1 MNQRLKKKKIFFL
14 KFFFFTLFFFK
25 TFFKSFKNLSRDANF
40 RIVEQVQDQS
50 FFDLIEPIFAIGD
63 FKNYAVVDTDDAIE
77 KEKERLKKFKYEF
90 FSLNAGTSM
99 YKGSGVSL
107 KKTSG
112 TTQRQGTA
120 YRIYGCGMLGNVNKP
135 QILIPLETLVV
146 LSHPQVANKALA
158 Q

>member
-1 MNQRLKKKKIFFL
+1 MNFFCAYRRKDAQEL
-14 KFFFFTLFFFK
+14 ALPENVHLQKVLAYIIVIDMYY
-25 TFFKSFKNLSRDANF
+25 RDANF

-63 FKNYAVVDTDDAIE
+63 FKNYAVIDTDDAIE

-146 LSHPQVANKALA
+146 LSH
-158 Q
+158 